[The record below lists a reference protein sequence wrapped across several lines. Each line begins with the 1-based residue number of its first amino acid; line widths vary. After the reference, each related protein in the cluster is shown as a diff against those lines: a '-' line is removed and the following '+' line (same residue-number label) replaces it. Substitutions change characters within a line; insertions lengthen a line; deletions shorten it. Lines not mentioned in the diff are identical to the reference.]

1 MKIIEN
7 YYDGIIGFNYLIEDE
22 TGTYGVDFRDDDLSD
37 DYCTC
42 LIDPET
48 KTPIAD
54 TTSTKSWTEFY
65 QRGWSK
71 TELVS
76 GHREAWNL
84 PTGGEAEEKFW
95 GEKVAPEEFAAIRWI
110 LGLEVTELASRLDVN
125 ERTVRRYEN
134 GETAIPNK
142 IIERMR
148 GWLNRFIDSQDE
160 AVSLLRHGEPEISI
174 GKTPQLKA
182 FGRIQYLLAT
192 MEGLEPEIV
201 S

>member
-7 YYDGIIGFNYLIEDE
+7 YGNAYDYLIEDE
-22 TGTYGVDFRDDDLSD
+22 TGTYGVDFRDDNLTESD
-37 DYCTC
+37 YRTY
-42 LIDPET
+42 LINPET
-48 KTPIAD
+48 EIPITD
-54 TTSTKSWTEFY
+54 TSSTENWSEFY
-65 QRGWSK
+65 KRGWSK

-95 GEKVAPEEFAAIRWI
+95 SGKVSPEEFAAIRWL